1 MRRPLHKI
9 ALSARQTLNRL
20 CVIRS
25 GGPLIRSLL
34 SPRNRPFRRSASAL
48 PEITTVVVSAV
59 LCLSTPAPAQ
69 TLGDLECR
77 RVSILEFEASVPL
90 LNELRSVANNPVG
103 MLAIG
108 TFGPAFVTEVS
119 ADGTIA
125 VEPEEVRATQIG
137 GTAPQRTCRIRAR
150 VKISYSRA
158 AMEPDTRPHTMTT
171 IIRRPVAETLVTDL
185 AYDMTF
191 AGAGDNVELL
201 ETELGDLLIQTLA
214 LDAKAKNERAVTRE
228 MQQAIAHKE
237 ALIRGRQM
245 EADRA
250 GFEAREAEN
259 RRIQELHREREEQ
272 RQRQEQAARER
283 ANQEYAEEA
292 RRRNAERQAQERA
305 HERMLRLERLQG
317 YLVSAEDR
325 LSRLTRPNE
334 RAEQQRRVDEIKAQ
348 IAQEE
353 SR

>member
-1 MRRPLHKI
+1 MIKR
-9 ALSARQTLNRL
+9 SAVNLLQMAAVAIPT
-20 CVIRS
+20 
-25 GGPLIRSLL
+25 LL
-34 SPRNRPFRRSASAL
+34 SLGTS
-48 PEITTVVVSAV
+48 
-59 LCLSTPAPAQ
+59 APAQ

-119 ADGTIA
+119 AEGTIA
-125 VEPEEVRATQIG
+125 VELEEVRAIQIG
-137 GTAPQRTCRIRAR
+137 GTAPQRACRIRAR
-150 VKISYSRA
+150 VKITYSRA
-158 AMEPDTRPHTMTT
+158 AMEPDTRLHTTTT
-171 IIRRPVAETLVTDL
+171 IIRRPVSATLVTEL

-214 LDAKAKNERAVTRE
+214 LDAKAKNEGAVTRE
-228 MQQAIAHKE
+228 MHQAIAQKE

-250 GFEAREAEN
+250 EFEAREAEN
-259 RRIQELHREREEQ
+259 RRVRELNRDREEQ
-272 RQRQEQAARER
+272 RQRQEQAARDR
-283 ANQEYAEEA
+283 ANQQFAEEA
-292 RRRNAERQAQERA
+292 RRRDSERREAEKSQERA
-305 HERMLRLERLQG
+305 HRLERLRG
-317 YLVSAEDR
+317 YLANAEAR

-334 RAEQQRRVDEIKAQ
+334 RADQERRVDEIRAQ
-348 IAQEE
+348 IAIEE
-353 SR
+353 TR